1 MHDRQRPC
9 EKYQRPWGGHC
20 VDINLED
27 NWLERLNKLKV
38 FDLINICEGHP
49 KRVSSTATRYA
60 HIYLR
65 LKDTYLRGL
74 IKDWETIR
82 PSLLKEVHCL
92 FQDGSTHLNFDVIPR
107 YRFDHGDLSVVGA
120 HASQYEDI
128 PLAEKRRF
136 WDANRHHFA
145 ETAQRQREAAMAVL
159 SSRPGRRRTGLTVGG
174 E

>member
-49 KRVSSTATRYA
+49 KRVSSTATRHA

-65 LKDTYLRGL
+65 LKDTYLRDL

-92 FQDGSTHLNFDVIPR
+92 FQDGSTHLNFDLTFKVR
-107 YRFDHGDLSVVGA
+107 AGRGRFVYQEGLRLKIRANKASNGTNLDPTIQAWFEEVVASTETLDQVLYGWIADLQKTDS
-120 HASQYEDI
+120 
-128 PLAEKRRF
+128 
-136 WDANRHHFA
+136 
-145 ETAQRQREAAMAVL
+145 
-159 SSRPGRRRTGLTVGG
+159 
-174 E
+174 